1 LEVFGERGMS
11 VGKQEIPASA
21 RFARWLLEWAVR
33 HWPEETRPWGLAL
46 AAEIDET
53 ASAFE
58 TVRWSLGGIMLFARS
73 VLSGAWAWMKLPA
86 GGSLPAASGP
96 QGPSLLP
103 KRSRV
108 FTVVILATAA
118 LLLFLPVGREAI
130 RTVRAS
136 WQGFQESPSDQRT
149 LEELAA
155 RAEKEKD
162 AGTLAFVALST
173 TDPKRAAALTERA
186 ISLDPKLIWVYGARN
201 HRPDFDPPREEWLTR
216 LKAVDPGNAVPDLLM
231 ASALADPRV
240 DMLYAHGTPKDADFE
255 VLADSQWKLLME
267 RAYGAPRY
275 DSYFLKHY
283 QLTRTVWNRER
294 NLPPTF
300 IFSGLW
306 SHAIPDLRNLMSFA
320 KFKMYQARKAR
331 AAGDLQRAE
340 SLIGEVDVFALRMA
354 DGSGTKIEKLIALAI
369 SESANKRLA
378 DLFATSARQ
387 QDARR
392 VALRLDEIERSIK
405 GMRPRG
411 DPGGRSGGQLAFRRE
426 AMLLQGFGILAVLAG
441 LAALASVLLLEMWP
455 GRMRNAQTRWRSA
468 LCWMADCAPAT
479 LLVAIGAFLMSFLP
493 FQHAFAEY
501 RASSYMLLN
510 DERLMGAMWGLMEIP
525 EYVMGVHAR
534 VSIWAFATIALAALL
549 VFVLVRSIYRTR
561 RAASKP
567 A

>member
-1 LEVFGERGMS
+1 MS

-58 TVRWSLGGIMLFARS
+58 TVSWSLGGIMLFARS
-73 VLSGAWAWMKLPA
+73 ELSGAWAWMKLPA
-86 GGSLPAASGP
+86 GGSLPGASGP

-108 FTVVILATAA
+108 FTAAILATAA

-136 WQGFQESPSDQRT
+136 WQGFQESASDQRT

-155 RAEKEKD
+155 RAKKEKD

-173 TDPKRAAALTERA
+173 TDPKRAAVLTERA
-186 ISLDPKLIWVYGARN
+186 VSLDPELIWVYGARN
-201 HRPDFDPPREEWLTR
+201 HRPNFDLRREEWLAR
-216 LKAVDPGNAVPDLLM
+216 LKAADPGNAVPDLLM

-255 VLADSQWKLLME
+255 VLADSKWKLLME

-275 DSYFLKHY
+275 DSYFQKHY
-283 QLTRTVWNRER
+283 QLTRAVWNRER

-306 SHAIPDLRNLMSFA
+306 SHAIPDLQNLMSFA

-331 AAGDLQRAE
+331 AAGDLHRAE

-369 SESANKRLA
+369 SKSANKGLA
-378 DLFATSARQ
+378 DLFASSARP

-392 VALRLDEIERSIK
+392 VALRLDEIERSVQE
-405 GMRPRG
+405 MRLG
-411 DPGGRSGGQLAFRRE
+411 SGPGGRAREQAFRRE
-426 AMLLQGFGILAVLAG
+426 AILLQGFGILAVLAG
-441 LAALASVLLLEMWP
+441 LAALAGVLLLEMWP
-455 GRMRNAQTRWRSA
+455 GRMRNAQTRWRRA
-468 LCWMADCAPAT
+468 LCWMTDYAPAT

-510 DERLMGAMWGLMEIP
+510 DERLIDAMWGLLEIP
-525 EYVMGVHAR
+525 EYVRGVNAR
-534 VSIWAFATIALAALL
+534 VSIWAFVTIALAALL
-549 VFVLVRSIYRTR
+549 VFVLVRGIYRPR
-561 RAASKP
+561 RAASNP

>member
-1 LEVFGERGMS
+1 MS

-53 ASAFE
+53 ASALE

-86 GGSLPAASGP
+86 GGSLPGASGP

-108 FTVVILATAA
+108 FTVAIVTTAA

-136 WQGFQESPSDQRT
+136 WQGFQESASDQRA

-186 ISLDPKLIWVYGARN
+186 VSLDPELIWVYGARN
-201 HRPDFDPPREEWLTR
+201 HRPDFDPPGEEWLAR
-216 LKAVDPGNAVPDLLM
+216 LKAADPGNAVPDLLM

-255 VLADSQWKLLME
+255 VLEAASKWKLLME
-267 RAYGAPRY
+267 RACGAPRY
-275 DSYFLKHY
+275 DSYFQKHY
-283 QLTRTVWNRER
+283 ELTRAVWNRER

-306 SHAIPDLRNLMSFA
+306 SHAIPDLQNLMSFA

-369 SESANKRLA
+369 SKSANKGLA
-378 DLFATSARQ
+378 DLFASSARP

-392 VALRLDEIERSIK
+392 VALRLDEIERSVQE
-405 GMRPRG
+405 MRLG
-411 DPGGRSGGQLAFRRE
+411 SGPGGRAREQAFRRE

-441 LAALASVLLLEMWP
+441 LAALAGVLLLEMWP
-455 GRMRNAQTRWRSA
+455 GRRRNAQTRWRRA
-468 LCWMADCAPAT
+468 LCWMADYAPAT

-501 RASSYMLLN
+501 RASSY
-510 DERLMGAMWGLMEIP
+510 AMWGLMEIP

-534 VSIWAFATIALAALL
+534 VLIWAFVTITLAALL
-549 VFVLVRSIYRTR
+549 VFVLVRGIYRTR
-561 RAASKP
+561 HAVSKP

>member
-1 LEVFGERGMS
+1 MS
-11 VGKQEIPASA
+11 VAKQEIPASA
-21 RFARWLLEWAVR
+21 RFARWLLRCAVR

-58 TVRWSLGGIMLFARS
+58 TVSWSLGGILLFARS
-73 VLSGAWAWMKLPA
+73 VWSCAWAWMKLPA
-86 GGSLPAASGP
+86 GGSLPGASGP
-96 QGPSLLP
+96 QRPSLLP

-108 FTVVILATAA
+108 FTVAILATAA

-136 WQGFQESPSDQRT
+136 WQGFQESASDQRT

-173 TDPKRAAALTERA
+173 TDQKRAAALTERA
-186 ISLDPKLIWVYGARN
+186 VSLDPELVWVYGARN
-201 HRPDFDPPREEWLTR
+201 HRPDFDPPGEEWLAR
-216 LKAVDPGNAVPDLLM
+216 LKAADPGNAVPDLLM

-255 VLADSQWKLLME
+255 VLADSKWKLLME

-275 DSYFLKHY
+275 DSYFQKHY
-283 QLTRTVWNRER
+283 QLTRAVWNRER

-306 SHAIPDLRNLMSFA
+306 SHAIPDLLNLRSFA
-320 KFKMYQARKAR
+320 EFKMHQARKAR

-354 DGSGTKIEKLIALAI
+354 DGSGTKIEKLIALTI
-369 SESANKRLA
+369 SMSANKRLA
-378 DLFATSARQ
+378 DLFASSARP

-392 VALRLDEIERSIK
+392 VALRLDEIERSVK

-411 DPGGRSGGQLAFRRE
+411 DPGGRSGGELAFRRE
-426 AMLLQGFGILAVLAG
+426 AMLLQGFGILAVLSG

-455 GRMRNAQTRWRSA
+455 GRMRNAQTRWRRA
-468 LCWMADCAPAT
+468 LCWMTDYAPAT

-501 RASSYMLLN
+501 RASNYVLLN
-510 DERLMGAMWGLMEIP
+510 DERLMGLMWGLLEIP
-525 EYVMGVHAR
+525 EYVMGVNAR
-534 VSIWAFATIALAALL
+534 VLIWAFVTIALTALL
-549 VFVLVRSIYRTR
+549 LFVLVKGIFRATH
-561 RAASKP
+561 AASKP

>member
-1 LEVFGERGMS
+1 MS

-58 TVRWSLGGIMLFARS
+58 TVSWSLGGIMLFARS

-86 GGSLPAASGP
+86 GGSLPGARGP

-108 FTVVILATAA
+108 FTAAILATAA

-162 AGTLAFVALST
+162 ADTLAFVALST

-186 ISLDPKLIWVYGARN
+186 ISLDPELIWVYGARN
-201 HRPDFDPPREEWLTR
+201 HRPDFDPPREEWLAR
-216 LKAVDPGNAVPDLLM
+216 LKAADPGNAVPDLLM
-231 ASALADPRV
+231 ASALGGPRV
-240 DMLYAHGTPKDADFE
+240 DMLYAHGKPKDADFE
-255 VLADSQWKLLME
+255 VLADSKWKLLME

-275 DSYFLKHY
+275 DSYFQKHY
-283 QLTRTVWNRER
+283 QLTRAVWNRER

-306 SHAIPDLRNLMSFA
+306 SHAIPNLLNLRSFA
-320 KFKMYQARKAR
+320 EFKMYQGRKAR

-369 SESANKRLA
+369 SMSANKRLA
-378 DLFATSARQ
+378 DLFASSARP

-392 VALRLDEIERSIK
+392 VALRLDEIERSLQ

-411 DPGGRSGGQLAFRRE
+411 DPGGRSGGSWLS
-426 AMLLQGFGILAVLAG
+426 G
-441 LAALASVLLLEMWP
+441 
-455 GRMRNAQTRWRSA
+455 
-468 LCWMADCAPAT
+468 
-479 LLVAIGAFLMSFLP
+479 
-493 FQHAFAEY
+493 
-501 RASSYMLLN
+501 
-510 DERLMGAMWGLMEIP
+510 ERLCCS
-525 EYVMGVHAR
+525 R
-534 VSIWAFATIALAALL
+534 DSAF
-549 VFVLVRSIYRTR
+549 
-561 RAASKP
+561 
-567 A
+567 